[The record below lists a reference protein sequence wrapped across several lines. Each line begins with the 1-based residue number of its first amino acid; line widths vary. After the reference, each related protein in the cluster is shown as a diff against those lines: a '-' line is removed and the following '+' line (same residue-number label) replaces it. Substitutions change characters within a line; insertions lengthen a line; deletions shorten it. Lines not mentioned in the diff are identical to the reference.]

1 MKLLPYLALF
11 VLLSSVLIPLVVN
24 TVSAGP
30 EDILWSDARPYRAI
44 SPLIPESGIMFH
56 EPVSK
61 VFSGAAQGVVRGEDV
76 RFANAKKGA
85 MEDWLQDNVDLAGA
99 DNNQDVR
106 LQAAGAAA
114 LVPYRDPSQ
123 KFSRNILITRDF
135 GTTPVQTEP
144 VLAVNPNDPEHL
156 VMGTIDY
163 NFANVVSYV
172 SRDGGQTWDGAF
184 QSKYLQEDL
193 GAAGD
198 PIAAF
203 DRKGSVYMGCISIG
217 SDDFSLGGTPLQES
231 VSSISITRS
240 DDGGETWLQP
250 ISSARSTI
258 SLTYSQN
265 QFEGEST
272 NVTSSGT
279 LRFGFLDKPWI
290 ATGPNP
296 ENLDE
301 DIVYVVYTH
310 FVTRYDFFFALDGA
324 ILYFRYPV
332 LETTI
337 EMVKSEDYGMTW
349 SNPLPVSPTVYSAYA
364 GSGGG
369 GNENQFAEET
379 DRVVQF
385 PHVFTHDDGTVYVAY
400 HDSTDDG
407 PFEGLAETHIVRS
420 DDGGDSFSISER
432 VATFNEPFY
441 RSRNAPFRS
450 WASAMPRG
458 AVSDVDGSISLV
470 FGGRPSDKPTD
481 DGDVY
486 FARSTDQGA
495 SWSTPKRINDD
506 GSSAFQFFPA
516 LDVGPDGSIHAFFG
530 DFRDSPS
537 EITYHM
543 YYTRSDDGGET
554 WLPNSRITDYPT
566 NPNKAF
572 PRGAFIGDYNDIKAV
587 ADDVYMIWTDGRLG
601 EMTGMNQKIA
611 FARTKPM
618 PTPSIFISPPSGPG
632 GRDVRISGFD
642 FQPDQEIYI
651 SVSGVIISSAR
662 TNDDGLFN
670 TDIFI
675 PIAGEGAHTI
685 LAIEASGNVAAASF
699 FMDFGFNNLDQ
710 LETRLSDISQ
720 SIFDMLQTQPVSNS
734 PPNEIPVPPPIA
746 PELGDLSNL
755 PVQINELQND
765 VSAISDKTNTFET
778 LIYTLLAMILAI
790 VVVVFISISKENGID
805 LKNIRE
811 LMNKS

>member
-1 MKLLPYLALF
+1 MKVLVYTLLFILCTSIVFPFYT
-11 VLLSSVLIPLVVN
+11 PP
-24 TVSAGP
+24 VSAGP

-44 SPLIPESGIMFH
+44 SPLIPESGMNFL

-85 MEDWLQDNVDLAGA
+85 IEDWMEKNIDFAGP
-99 DNNQDVR
+99 NNDRDVR

-135 GTTPVQTEP
+135 GTVPVQTEP
-144 VLAVNPNDPEHL
+144 VMAVNPHDHEHI
-156 VMGTIDY
+156 VIGTIDY

-172 SRDGGQTWDGAF
+172 SKDGGQSWSGAY

-198 PIAAF
+198 PIATF
-203 DRKGSVYMGCISIG
+203 DRKGNVYMGCISIG
-217 SDDFSLGGTPLQES
+217 RDDFSLGGVPMAET

-240 DDGGETWLQP
+240 GDGGETWLQP
-250 ISSARSTI
+250 ISSARSKI
-258 SLTYSQN
+258 ELVFSQT
-265 QFEGEST
+265 QRDDGL

-279 LRFGFLDKPWI
+279 LRFGFLDKPWM
-290 ATGPNP
+290 TSGPNP
-296 ENLDE
+296 DNPDE
-301 DIVYVVYTH
+301 DIIYVVYTH
-310 FVTRYDFFFALDGA
+310 FVTRYDFFFALEGA
-324 ILYFRYPV
+324 FLYFRYPV

-337 EMVKSEDYGMTW
+337 ELVKSEDYGQTW
-349 SNPLPVSPTVYSAYA
+349 SDPIPVSPTVYSTYA
-364 GSGGG
+364 GAGRGGEG
-369 GNENQFAEET
+369 GEQFAE
-379 DRVVQF
+379 DVDQVVQF

-400 HDSTDDG
+400 FDSTDDG
-407 PFEGLAETHIVRS
+407 PFEGLGEIYVARS
-420 DDGGDSFSISER
+420 DNGGDSISTPTR

-441 RSRNAPFRS
+441 GSRNAPFRS

-458 AVSDVDGSISLV
+458 AVSDLDGSISLV

-481 DGDVY
+481 DGDVF
-486 FARSTDQGA
+486 FARSTTQGE
-495 SWSTPKRINDD
+495 SWSLPKRINDD
-506 GSSAFQFFPA
+506 TKSAFQFFPA
-516 LDVGPDGSIHAFFG
+516 LDVGPDGNIHAFFG

-537 EITYHM
+537 EIKYHM
-543 YYTRSDDGGET
+543 YYTRSEDNGET
-554 WLPNSRITDYPT
+554 WLQNSRITDYPT

-587 ADDVYMIWTDGRLG
+587 VDDVYMIWTDGRLG
-601 EMTGMNQKIA
+601 EITGMNQKIG
-611 FARTKPM
+611 FARTKSM

-651 SVSGVIISSAR
+651 SVSGVIISSTR
-662 TNDDGLFN
+662 TNNDGLFT

-675 PIAGEGAHTI
+675 PIAGEGAHSI
-685 LAIEASGNVAAASF
+685 VAIEASGNVASASF

-710 LETRLSDISQ
+710 LENRLSVISESIFALLQNSTNVDSPPPIVPVPPSNIPELANLPIQINQIQSDIS
-720 SIFDMLQTQPVSNS
+720 S
-734 PPNEIPVPPPIA
+734 
-746 PELGDLSNL
+746 
-755 PVQINELQND
+755 
-765 VSAISDKTNTFET
+765 ISDKTNNFET
-778 LIYTLLAMILAI
+778 IMYTLVAGVLA
-790 VVVVFISISKENGID
+790 VVVVAFISISRTGNID
-805 LKNIRE
+805 IKKLRKFV
-811 LMNKS
+811 KP

>member
-1 MKLLPYLALF
+1 MKIFPYFALF
-11 VLLSSVLIPLVVN
+11 ILVFTLLIPLYN
-24 TVSAGP
+24 PASAGP
-30 EDILWSDARPYRAI
+30 EDILWSGARPYRAI

-85 MEDWLQDNVDLAGA
+85 MEDWLKDNVDLAGA

-106 LQAAGAAA
+106 FQAAGAAA

-144 VLAVNPNDPEHL
+144 ILAVNPNDPEHL

-172 SRDGGQTWDGAF
+172 SRDGGQTWAGAF

-203 DRKGSVYMGCISIG
+203 DRKGNVYMGCISIG
-217 SDDFSLGGTPLQES
+217 SDDFSLGGTPLQET

-240 DDGGETWLQP
+240 SDGGETWLQP

-258 SLTYSQN
+258 SLVYSKTQY
-265 QFEGEST
+265 EGQTT

-290 ATGPNP
+290 TTGPNP

-301 DIVYVVYTH
+301 DIIYVTYTH

-337 EMVKSEDYGMTW
+337 QLVKSEDYGMTW
-349 SNPLPVSPTVYSAYA
+349 SEPLAVSPTVYSTYGGA
-364 GSGGG
+364 GGG
-369 GNENQFAEET
+369 EGGPLGEEH

-385 PHVFTHDDGTVYVAY
+385 SNVFTHDDGTLYIAY

-407 PFEGLAETHIVRS
+407 PFEGLGEIHVARS
-420 DDGGDSFSISER
+420 DDGGESISINER

-450 WASAMPRG
+450 WASAAPRG
-458 AVSDVDGSISLV
+458 AVSDVDGSVSLV

-486 FARSTDQGA
+486 FVRSTNQGE
-495 SWSTPKRINDD
+495 SWSLPKRINDD
-506 GSSAFQFFPA
+506 TKSAFQFFPA
-516 LDVGPDGSIHAFFG
+516 LDVGPDGNIHVFFG
-530 DFRDSPS
+530 DFRDSLS

-543 YYTRSDDGGET
+543 YYTRSDDGGKT

-601 EMTGMNQKIA
+601 EISGMNQKIA
-611 FARTKPM
+611 FARTKAM

-651 SVSGVIISSAR
+651 SVSGVIISSTR

-685 LAIEASGNVAAASF
+685 LAIEASGNVASASF
-699 FMDFGFNNLDQ
+699 FMDFGFNNLEQ
-710 LETRLSDISQ
+710 LENRLTDISE
-720 SIFDMLQTQPVSNS
+720 SIFDMLQTQPSSNS
-734 PPNEIPVPPPIA
+734 PVPPIIPSNDIA
-746 PELGDLSNL
+746 SELGDLSNL
-755 PVQINELQND
+755 PVQINQLQRD
-765 VSAISDKTNTFET
+765 VSDISDKTNTFET

-790 VVVVFISISKENGID
+790 VVVVFLSISRENGID
-805 LKNIRE
+805 MKKIRE